1 MPKGKTITQTA
12 FSLLKEAAVL
22 TLLVSVMW
30 LFTNSLVNRHSH
42 RLPSGIIVEHAHPFS
57 SNQTPV
63 QQHSHT
69 DKEYFYFDQI
79 SALQTLIIIA
89 IMIFMAS
96 IYIRPIKV
104 KKEINHIILIV
115 NPVHR
120 LRPPPIF

>member
-1 MPKGKTITQTA
+1 MIKSKNIRLTG
-12 FSLLKEAAVL
+12 FNLLKEAAVL
-22 TLLVSVMW
+22 VLLVSVMW

-42 RLPSGIIVEHAHPFS
+42 RLPSGIIIEHAHPFS

-79 SALQTLIIIA
+79 TALQTLIVVA
-89 IMIFMAS
+89 MMIFMAAF
-96 IYIRPIKV
+96 YIRPLKV
-104 KKEINHIILIV
+104 KKEVNHIILIE

>member
-1 MPKGKTITQTA
+1 MIKGKTILQTA
-12 FSLLKEAAVL
+12 FSSLKDAAVL
-22 TLLVSVMW
+22 ALLVSVMW

-57 SNQTPV
+57 SNRTPV

-89 IMIFMAS
+89 IMIFMATV
-96 IYIRPIKV
+96 YIRPLKIE
-104 KKEINHIILIV
+104 KENDDILLII
-115 NPVHR
+115 NPVYR
-120 LRPPPIF
+120 LRPPPFF

>member
-1 MPKGKTITQTA
+1 MIKSKNIRLTG
-12 FSLLKEAAVL
+12 FNLLKEAAVL
-22 TLLVSVMW
+22 VLLVSVMW

-42 RLPSGIIVEHAHPFS
+42 RLPSGIIIEHAHPFS

-79 SALQTLIIIA
+79 SALQTLIIVA
-89 IMIFMAS
+89 IMIFMAAV
-96 IYIRPIKV
+96 YIRPLKV
-104 KKEINHIILIV
+104 KKEVNHIILIG

>member
-1 MPKGKTITQTA
+1 MSKGKTITQTG
-12 FSLLKEAAVL
+12 FNILKEAAVFA
-22 TLLVSVMW
+22 LLVSVMW

-42 RLPSGIIVEHAHPFS
+42 RLPSGIIIEHAHPFS
-57 SNQTPV
+57 SNQTPL

-79 SALQTLIIIA
+79 TALQTLIVLA

-96 IYIRPIKV
+96 VYIRPLKLE
-104 KKEINHIILIV
+104 KKTDDIVLIID
-115 NPVHR
+115 PVYR